1 MKKNSAHFYYISF
14 KSWILGGLSFFDFST
29 FLVIKFIMQINGWGK
44 KIPTCSNSPLEV
56 IKIAK
61 NANVTDHFYKQDT
74 LQPFNLKIVK
84 KIRRFGIRE
93 KMWWAHT
100 KSNEK

>member
-1 MKKNSAHFYYISF
+1 
-14 KSWILGGLSFFDFST
+14 
-29 FLVIKFIMQINGWGK
+29 MQINGRGK
-44 KIPTCSNSPLEV
+44 KYLLAVIHLLDV

-61 NANVTDHFYKQDT
+61 NANVTDHFYKQDN

-93 KMWWAHT
+93 KM
-100 KSNEK
+100 